1 MNVIFIQSRATKAGA
16 QHALKRLISSELMR
30 KHTVVVITSER
41 GWLTEELEKFNHVK
55 IIVEKFPS
63 SRSLSAKLF
72 KNRLWARKIIN
83 RLNNLNIYP
92 HIIHAN
98 EYIENLFVYEL
109 SKYYKDC
116 KSAVF
121 LRSDLM
127 TKKDFYKY
135 KCNKN
140 DIKIAVSDELKNKI
154 GLYYEGIV
162 NVVYDFLYEEE
173 FFPPKK
179 RSLYFPKKLLV
190 IGNPH
195 PNKGWDIAIE
205 SLNMFNKKYPN
216 IINEIYF
223 TGVPKN
229 ENYYKSIDGV
239 KYIFKKYDILSI
251 KAREFDLVIS
261 PSKYDRKKEREKF
274 GIKENQIAI
283 GILAVLRQFKRH
295 DLFLKMAKEISKKYP
310 KTIFL
315 IAGDGPQKENIKK
328 MIKEL
333 GLENKVK
340 MIAHTKEPEKF
351 LASIDILVLTSDS
364 KEGVPQSVIQGLMM
378 EKCVIASD
386 VGSVKD
392 LYDGKNFI
400 LIKPN
405 DLNDL
410 VKAVEK
416 VIENKELRDKYS
428 KNARKF
434 VVENFSK
441 NKMANKILKIYK
453 NLLKV

>member
-41 GWLTEELEKFNHVK
+41 GWLTEGLEKFNHVK

-261 PSKYDRKKEREKF
+261 PSKYESF
-274 GIKENQIAI
+274 GLANIE
-283 GILAVLRQFKRH
+283 ILAAGVMLLASKRGVVK
-295 DLFLKMAKEISKKYP
+295 DILPKKFLFEPNKDELFNKLEYIYKYWNCLDFNLDIIQKKI
-310 KTIFL
+310 KDKFS
-315 IAGDGPQKENIKK
+315 ENNIKK
-328 MIKEL
+328 LLNIYYKGLNWSKKE
-333 GLENKVK
+333 
-340 MIAHTKEPEKF
+340 
-351 LASIDILVLTSDS
+351 
-364 KEGVPQSVIQGLMM
+364 
-378 EKCVIASD
+378 
-386 VGSVKD
+386 
-392 LYDGKNFI
+392 
-400 LIKPN
+400 
-405 DLNDL
+405 
-410 VKAVEK
+410 
-416 VIENKELRDKYS
+416 
-428 KNARKF
+428 
-434 VVENFSK
+434 
-441 NKMANKILKIYK
+441 
-453 NLLKV
+453 